1 MFSHE
6 MAMRNHRIWDVEW
19 VMFSAG
25 KNPLLGESIAFLD
38 SFSTSEL
45 GRICCFGP
53 EKFGEIPSWTVIGG
67 LLFLWPTVQK
77 MMFESTLQWK
87 LE

>member
-1 MFSHE
+1 MGKWEH
-6 MAMRNHRIWDVEW
+6 VEW

-25 KNPLLGESIAFLD
+25 KNPLLGESIY
-38 SFSTSEL
+38 SFPRLFQHIRAWS
-45 GRICCFGP
+45 GHCFGP

-67 LLFLWPTVQK
+67 LLLLWPTVQK